1 MTIENPERLCAH
13 VEMDG
18 AGLVVDFIVA
28 DVSHLAAMR
37 QSGGPHGSPLSVAVY
52 VRADVADEQTAAALR
67 GEAHEVAAL
76 RAEVEALRSGEFV
89 RAVATERNAYR
100 EALKK
105 VDALMVPGVAWEPW
119 EAKEVAKAALAGKG
133 AG

>member
-1 MTIENPERLCAH
+1 MTNPERLWAC
-13 VEMDG
+13 VCF
-18 AGLVVDFIVA
+18 V
-28 DVSHLAAMR
+28 
-37 QSGGPHGSPLSVAVY
+37 GGPPGICADFERDDVLCDRPGAAPADGYTPIVEY
-52 VRADVADEQTAAALR
+52 VRADVAAEQTAAALR
-67 GEAHEVAAL
+67 GEAHETTAL

-133 AG
+133 VG